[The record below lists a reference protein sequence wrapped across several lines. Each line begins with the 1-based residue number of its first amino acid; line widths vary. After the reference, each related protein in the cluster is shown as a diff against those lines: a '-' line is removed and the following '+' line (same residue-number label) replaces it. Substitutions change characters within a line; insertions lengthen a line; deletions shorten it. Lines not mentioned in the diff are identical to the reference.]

1 MIGRIWL
8 IAGRE
13 FRAYA
18 MTASFWVALAI
29 GPLLMAAALL
39 LTAQGPHPALRTA
52 SLTLAQDADGR
63 VAATFSP
70 GFPLSA
76 GGKAQLLR
84 VLEQDGDLKGP
95 VRLAAERAKPKVE
108 PDALRRF
115 ALLMMLWMT
124 LTGSLGMLLQAVVR
138 ERSNRALES
147 LLAAARPSDI
157 VFGKLLGVGGVSLLV
172 MGTWLGSSAAL
183 GFVSP
188 ASGGIVA
195 ALLQGFAQP
204 AVLAQ
209 AVGVYLLAF
218 AFYGL
223 TTIAIGGLA
232 RDNADA
238 QNLARPMFAVLLVVF
253 FTAMAAALGAHGL
266 GWLVYL
272 PPFTPF
278 MLLMQPQPA
287 GVALTALA
295 LLAAAAAV
303 AAWLAVRTLR
313 LSRAPILPDLALW
326 LRAWGSAG
334 RRA

>member
-18 MTASFWVALAI
+18 LTASFWVALAI

-52 SLTLAQDADGR
+52 SLTLAQEGAGG
-63 VAATFSP
+63 VTATFSP

-76 GGKAQLLR
+76 AGKAQLVR
-84 VLEQDGDLKGP
+84 VLNQDGDLSGP
-95 VRLAAERAKPKVE
+95 VRLAAEHPKPKVD
-108 PDALRRF
+108 PDVLRRF
-115 ALLMMLWMT
+115 ALLVMLWMT

-147 LLAAARPSDI
+147 LLAAAGPSDI

-183 GFVSP
+183 ALIAP
-188 ASGGIVA
+188 ASGGVVA
-195 ALLQGFAQP
+195 SLLQGFARP

-209 AVGVYLLAF
+209 AVGVYVLAF

-223 TTIAIGGLA
+223 TTVAVGALA

-253 FTAMAAALGAHGL
+253 FTAMASALGAHGM

-278 MLLMQPQPA
+278 ILLMQPQPA
-287 GVALTALA
+287 GVVLTALA
-295 LLAAAAAV
+295 LLAIAAAT
-303 AAWLAVRTLR
+303 AAWLAAGVLR
-313 LSRAPILPDLALW
+313 LSPAPSFPDLRPW
-326 LRAWGSAG
+326 LRAWGRAR